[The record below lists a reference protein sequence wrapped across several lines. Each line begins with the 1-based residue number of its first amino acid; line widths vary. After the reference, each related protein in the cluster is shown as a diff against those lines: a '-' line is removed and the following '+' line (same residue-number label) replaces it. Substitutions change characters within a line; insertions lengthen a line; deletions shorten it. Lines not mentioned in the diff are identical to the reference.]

1 MNNQTFIIEIEP
13 STQILDIETSFIQN
27 VNNIEI
33 ENYQTFN
40 LEIVNTEKILFS
52 DLPDIFLENTF
63 GNLHV
68 SRVSGLDN
76 YLDHYI
82 FDCGTP

>member
-13 STQILDIETSFIQN
+13 NTQILDIETSFIEN
-27 VNNIEI
+27 INNIEI

-40 LEIVNTEKILFS
+40 LEIINTEKILFS

-63 GNLHV
+63 GNINV
-68 SRVSGLDN
+68 GRISGLDN
-76 YLDHYI
+76 YLDHYN

>member
-1 MNNQTFIIEIEP
+1 MSEESFIIEIEP
-13 STQILDIETSFIQN
+13 STYILDIETSFVN
-27 VNNIEI
+27 SVNNIEI

-40 LEIVNTEKILFS
+40 LEIVNTERILFS

-63 GNLHV
+63 GNLDV
-68 SRVSGLDN
+68 GRIDGLDN
-76 YLDHYI
+76 YLDHYN